1 MKRGKHDCM
10 VNRAFVFLLFS
21 YLRTKGI
28 SFLSFF
34 FPVILFFLT
43 ESFCCYKDV
52 FEMYLTELKV

>member
-1 MKRGKHDCM
+1 MTVWLTGLLCSL
-10 VNRAFVFLLFS
+10 APLLFS

-34 FPVILFFLT
+34 SQLYFFLT

>member
-1 MKRGKHDCM
+1 MTVWLTGLLCSL
-10 VNRAFVFLLFS
+10 APLLFS

-28 SFLSFF
+28 SFLSFFF

-52 FEMYLTELKV
+52 FEMYLTEFKV